1 MKLDVSQAFDTLSH
15 HAIWRFLLET
25 ESCAEASILWD
36 LCRNTSV
43 DMQLGSESW
52 SQTLGR
58 GVLQGTSFSADL
70 FSRTLDFFISGVL
83 DKWEGS
89 SHEAFRRLNLPHVL
103 LYADDILVLASSA
116 SELQAKLHDLQQ
128 CLSVIGLHINTSK
141 CSVLH
146 DDKGACP
153 GVWPL
158 RACRPLAGS
167 DDISYLGVPLSHR
180 QTPLGQL
187 GL

>member
-70 FSRTLDFFISGVL
+70 FSRTLAFFYLWS
-83 DKWEGS
+83 
-89 SHEAFRRLNLPHVL
+89 FRQMGRL
-103 LYADDILVLASSA
+103 LARSFS
-116 SELQAKLHDLQQ
+116 
-128 CLSVIGLHINTSK
+128 
-141 CSVLH
+141 
-146 DDKGACP
+146 
-153 GVWPL
+153 
-158 RACRPLAGS
+158 
-167 DDISYLGVPLSHR
+167 
-180 QTPLGQL
+180 
-187 GL
+187 